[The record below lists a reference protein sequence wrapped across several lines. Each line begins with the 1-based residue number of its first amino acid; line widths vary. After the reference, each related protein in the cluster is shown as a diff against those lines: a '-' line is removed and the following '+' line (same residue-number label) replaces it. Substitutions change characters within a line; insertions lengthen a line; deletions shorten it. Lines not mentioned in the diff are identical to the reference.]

1 MTDPLGQSQVIP
13 YLKGLVEKGHEIFLI
28 SCEKKSG
35 DTVEYK
41 NILSLLRNNNI
52 KWFPLKYTS
61 KPLVLSTMN
70 DLRKIK
76 KKAREII
83 ETNAIEIVHCRSYI
97 AALAGLSMKKKY
109 SVKFVFDMRGFWADE
124 RVDGMIWNLRNPV
137 FKSVYSYFKRKE
149 KEFFVNADYTISL
162 TENAKK
168 IILDWQLTP
177 KPLKIQV
184 IPCCADLDFFNT
196 ERINEEDKTKW
207 MERLK
212 ISNSDFVLSYLGSL
226 GTWYMPNEM
235 LDFFKVLLQKQSNS
249 KFLFIT
255 PDLPEMIIQMA
266 EKKGIPAEKIIVQKA
281 SRNEVPVLIAM
292 SQISIFFIKPV
303 FSKRASS
310 PTKMG
315 EIMGMGV
322 PVICNSNVGDVDE
335 IIEGSNGGYI
345 IDSFDDPSY
354 EKAIQSMNG
363 LINIKPVEIR
373 KSAEKYFSLQ
383 AGVNKYDMV
392 YQSLGKL

>member
-13 YLKGLVEKGHEIFLI
+13 YLKGLSAKGHNIFLI

-35 DTVEYK
+35 DSVEFK
-41 NILSLLRNNNI
+41 SIHAVLEKEKIHWS
-52 KWFPLKYTS
+52 PLKYTS
-61 KPLVLSTMN
+61 KPLVLSTIY

-76 KKAREII
+76 KTASKII

-109 SVKFVFDMRGFWADE
+109 GVKFVFDMRGFWADE
-124 RVDGMIWNLRNPV
+124 RVDGNIWNLKNPV
-137 FKSVYSYFKRKE
+137 FKSVYSYFKKKE
-149 KEFFVNADYTISL
+149 KEFLINADQTISL
-162 TENAKK
+162 TESAKK
-168 IILDWQLTP
+168 IILNWTLTT
-177 KPLKIQV
+177 KPLPIQV
-184 IPCCADLDFFNT
+184 IPTCADMDFFSKKNISEENRISWMSKLGIT
-196 ERINEEDKTKW
+196 E
-207 MERLK
+207 
-212 ISNSDFVLSYLGSL
+212 SDFILSYLGSL
-226 GTWYMPNEM
+226 GTWYMPEEM

-255 PDLPEMIIQMA
+255 PDLPEMILKMA

-281 SRNEVPVLIAM
+281 TRNEVPVLIAL

-303 FSKRASS
+303 FSKKASS

-335 IIEGSNGGYI
+335 IIESSNCGYI
-345 IDSFDDPSY
+345 INSFDEPAY
-354 EKAIQSMNG
+354 EKAIHAISR
-363 LINIKPVEIR
+363 LINIKPDEIR

-383 AGVNKYDMV
+383 SGVDKYDKV
-392 YQSLGKL
+392 YLSLEKD